1 MSVEHS
7 VCTRHGYTKMVFGP
21 LLASSVFCLSGSSST
36 SVNGDNKRP
45 HGVTPVLF
53 SQAPGGMC
61 FGFSYF
67 QLKLRDR
74 IVGDVPTVPQP
85 ADGSA
90 EVCTQAAWLLSPR
103 SGLSSL
109 SRNMGLATAL
119 QEWLVCCTDPLC
131 HHWGF
136 WTTSSS
142 FPEDVQL
149 CQRLRGNIKYGVF
162 CARFF
167 VFVCLLAYSWWS
179 QAVGSPVNDK
189 RGKTGQHF
197 CP

>member
-119 QEWLVCCTDPLC
+119 QE
-131 HHWGF
+131 
-136 WTTSSS
+136 
-142 FPEDVQL
+142 
-149 CQRLRGNIKYGVF
+149 
-162 CARFF
+162 
-167 VFVCLLAYSWWS
+167 
-179 QAVGSPVNDK
+179 
-189 RGKTGQHF
+189 
-197 CP
+197 